1 MVELCGNDEIS
12 GKEFC
17 DLLEEGLAE
26 SEFTL
31 IPPTLDRITVTSIDR
46 GYTMRSPIVFVCGVN
61 DGVFPVHYGEDGL
74 LNDKERNFLKNCG
87 LPLGPD
93 SRFKTFQERFFFY
106 LALTRAD
113 EYLHITWS
121 LAVGRIACKSRLR
134 ESRERYGND
143 YSQK

>member
-17 DLLEEGLAE
+17 DLLEEGLTE

-61 DGVFPVHYGEDGL
+61 DGVSPFITE
-74 LNDKERNFLKNCG
+74 
-87 LPLGPD
+87 
-93 SRFKTFQERFFFY
+93 KT
-106 LALTRAD
+106 
-113 EYLHITWS
+113 
-121 LAVGRIACKSRLR
+121 AC
-134 ESRERYGND
+134 
-143 YSQK
+143 